1 MSTMDFFEHQDRARS
16 ATRRLYFYYF
26 LAVLFVIVA
35 LNVCLIGLFATLP
48 ELAEPDT
55 SGSPS
60 YAPLT
65 AEDLTGAAAVI
76 TGISSLLIFS
86 GAGIRSSQLRSLNG
100 GQVAESLGGRLVAA
114 NTRDRKERQLLNIV
128 EEMSIASRVPV
139 PKVYILDNEKS
150 INAFAS
156 GWNTN
161 DAAIAVTRG
170 SLDYFTRDELQ
181 GVIGHEFSHIL
192 NGDMTVDMRM
202 IGLLFGLELIF
213 LAGYFLFRVMLEFFS
228 NSNRSSSRDDD
239 SDSGKG
245 LAVLLVLLLIGLI
258 IMVIG
263 YIGKIAANVI
273 RMAVS
278 RQKEYLAD
286 ASAVQFTRNPE
297 GIGYALIK
305 IGQINSNNP
314 ITNPNASSCGHFFFA
329 SINMSNLLD
338 SHPPL
343 EERIK
348 RILPQYDGRVPQS
361 VLRDLKDPPGLRITE
376 EEEKPRK
383 KKNPL
388 DEVRERLPEQM
399 RHTHI
404 PGLGWG
410 VLGGMA
416 NDWTVQSP
424 DESESINDLIHD
436 PYSVHG
442 VVYALLMD
450 ATPEIQNV
458 QWDVLRRNQNEYML
472 KLVDRLIPRVKSLTC
487 ADRVRIAE
495 LSVSA
500 LRQMSYEQY
509 QTFRA
514 NIIALTEA
522 DKKIDLFEFALR
534 MILTGRLDVAFGL
547 KKNVVKYDDPANLSV
562 EFSLALGYLAWQ
574 GADNEQDANNAF
586 QTAAKL
592 ANLKISLL
600 EKSVCSMNAFA
611 NSLIKIQNASPSVQE
626 LFFRAF
632 VACINYDGKITP
644 KEEDLVNVIA
654 ASLNQRCD
662 VHSSNSQNSE
672 KPL

>member
-48 ELAEPDT
+48 ELAEPDM
-55 SGSPS
+55 SGSSS

-65 AEDLTGAAAVI
+65 AEDITGAAAVI

-213 LAGYFLFRVMLEFFS
+213 LAGYFLFRLMLEFFS
-228 NSNRSSSRDDD
+228 NSSRSSRDDD

-245 LAVLLVLLLIGLI
+245 LAVLLALLIVGLI

-343 EERIK
+343 NERIK
-348 RILPQYDGRVPQS
+348 RILPKYDGKVPQS
-361 VLRDLKDPPGLRITE
+361 VLRDLKDPPGLRVTE

-404 PGLGWG
+404 PGMGWG

-416 NDWTVQSP
+416 NDWAVQSP
-424 DESESINDLIHD
+424 DESESLNDLIHD
-436 PYSVHG
+436 QYSVHG

-450 ATPEIQNV
+450 AAPEIQNV

-472 KLVDRLIPRVKSLTC
+472 KLVERLIPRVNSLTC
-487 ADRVRIAE
+487 ADRVRVAE

-547 KKNVVKYDDPANLSV
+547 RKNVVKYDDPANLSV

-586 QTAAKL
+586 QTAANL

-644 KEEDLVNVIA
+644 KEEDLVNVIG

-662 VHSSNSQNSE
+662 IRSSSQNTDRSF
-672 KPL
+672 